1 MSAEGLPPIEELEQN
16 AIANKQK
23 RAEARSLEGK
33 DLMGKLAAVRQRFTD
48 FFDNIRPHGVDPE
61 RWDLIEEQCKTMLAK
76 AQGKRVVINGE
87 WMRFLEPEEGESIP
101 VYENVEFEEAG
112 KRVIEFVLKR
122 YMPELDRRSVSQNVT
137 FLTAWTYPSNR
148 P

>member
-16 AIANKQK
+16 ALVNKQK

-33 DLMGKLAAVRQRFTD
+33 DFLGKLAAVRLRFTD
-48 FFDNIRPHGVDPE
+48 FFDNMRPHGVDPE

-87 WMRFLEPEEGESIP
+87 WMRFLDPEEGESIP

-112 KRVIEFVLKR
+112 KRVIEFVLKH
-122 YMPELDRRSVSQNVT
+122 YMPELDVRGILQHKT
-137 FLTAWTYPSNR
+137 FLAAWTFPDNR